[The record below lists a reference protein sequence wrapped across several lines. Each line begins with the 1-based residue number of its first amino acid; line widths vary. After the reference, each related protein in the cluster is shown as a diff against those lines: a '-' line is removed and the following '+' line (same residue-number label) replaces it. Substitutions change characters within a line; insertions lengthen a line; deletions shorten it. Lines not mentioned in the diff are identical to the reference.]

1 MKSLELT
8 KPITTESLLSEFES
22 RFNMTM
28 DLTKFNEHELQDYAN
43 HVRTKIHEITQNT
56 HFGQEL
62 KDNSYQKSQ
71 MMLDIINQAI
81 TERKLGEYG
90 GDTGNSILDKATA
103 PIKDKLSKGQ
113 ALSPEERT
121 AASKLMAMK
130 KMPKGTGTMMGV
142 KEVGEE
148 QSEINEV
155 PGAGLV
161 KRGLRSLG
169 AKAAGAIGMK
179 GTAAGL
185 KGAAQADKKARE
197 LYTQLRRYAGQT
209 GGDVDALTVT
219 DLQSFLQKQGYK
231 TDRTPKGPAGKVLNK
246 QQVDDILMK
255 SVQDTFRFQA
265 PATAKSQEKSTMQTD
280 FMKQFKQMASDPATK
295 KKLMSILQGQ
305 TVPAESVTENPAMA
319 LGRVAA
325 KAAGSAAG
333 TTVANRAMNKLGM
346 KEGVEE
352 QSELILAAK
361 DMMDKVTGYLEDL
374 ASMKTEGMLELAD
387 RIRDEMGAEKSDA
400 FLQKIQPAIEQAEA
414 TLTTTRQELDNG
426 VRILTGEEVASEP
439 MGADDTMDMDTDLD
453 SLDTDMDDTE
463 TDEFGASD
471 AEAGGTEPEGREQ
484 RESKEVFE
492 ASNRLYS
499 KLAGK

>member
-1 MKSLELT
+1 MKSLDLT
-8 KPITTESLLSEFES
+8 RPVTTESLLKEFES

-28 DLTKFNEHELQDYAN
+28 DLSKFTREELEDTAN

-62 KDNSYQKSQ
+62 KNDSYQKNQ

-81 TERKLGEYG
+81 SERKLAEYG
-90 GDTGNSILDKATA
+90 GDSNPVLDKAAA
-103 PIKDKLSKGQ
+103 PIKDKLKKGQ
-113 ALSPEERT
+113 ALSPDERE
-121 AASKLMAMK
+121 AASKLLDA
-130 KMPKGTGTMMGV
+130 
-142 KEVGEE
+142 EAEL
-148 QSEINEV
+148 NEV
-155 PGAGLV
+155 PGAGMI
-161 KRGLRSLG
+161 KRGLKSLG
-169 AKAAGAIGMK
+169 AKAAGAVGMK

-185 KGAAQADKKARE
+185 RGSLQADKKARE
-197 LYTQLRRYAGQT
+197 LYVQLRRYAGQT
-209 GGDVDALTVT
+209 GSDPDALTVA
-219 DLQSFLQKQGYK
+219 DIQSFLQKQGYK
-231 TDRTPKGPAGKVLNK
+231 TDRTPKGPPGKTLDK
-246 QQVDDILMK
+246 KQVDDILMK

-265 PATAKSQEKSTMQTD
+265 PAKGKPTIRTD
-280 FMKQFKQMASDPATK
+280 FMKQFKQLASDPETK
-295 KKLMSILQGQ
+295 KQLIAVLQGQ
-305 TVPAESVTENPAMA
+305 TVPAESVN
-319 LGRVAA
+319 
-325 KAAGSAAG
+325 
-333 TTVANRAMNKLGM
+333 
-346 KEGVEE
+346 EGVEE

-387 RIRDEMGAEKSDA
+387 RIRDEMGADKADA
-400 FLQKIQPAIEQAEA
+400 FIQKIQPAIEQAEA
-414 TLTTTRQELDNG
+414 TLSTTRQELDNG

-453 SLDTDMDDTE
+453 SLDSDMDDTE